1 MQKKVENISLE
12 FETCFEH
19 YFKILFWIFKL
30 KSKIKAR
37 KKISIIN
44 IDNETK
50 RNEKNKFEIVFFQFK
65 INKQNV
71 ILFQLNGI
79 FVFLFLTS
87 LQFVFQHVQMAWSC
101 FFLLRG
107 YQKKKWWEL
116 DIQAK

>member
-50 RNEKNKFEIVFFQFK
+50 RNEKNKFEIVFFSIQ
-65 INKQNV
+65 NKQTKCNIVSVEWDFCIFVLNQLTICLSTRSNGV
-71 ILFQLNGI
+71 ILFF
-79 FVFLFLTS
+79 FVERLPKEK
-87 LQFVFQHVQMAWSC
+87 MN
-101 FFLLRG
+101 
-107 YQKKKWWEL
+107 
-116 DIQAK
+116 